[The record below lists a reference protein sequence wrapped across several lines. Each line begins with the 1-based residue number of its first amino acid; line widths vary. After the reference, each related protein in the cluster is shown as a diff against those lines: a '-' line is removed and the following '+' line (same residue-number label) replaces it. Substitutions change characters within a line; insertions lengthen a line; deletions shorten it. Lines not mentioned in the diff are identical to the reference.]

1 MFTSNFSEQKGDLAI
16 YYEMSEGER
25 TETRGIVEVC
35 PKTSRWKEKSLKD
48 ITVRIREILL
58 VQITVPNPWIVLPWP
73 LKPVA
78 TPYRLSR
85 HWGTCTCSYTSR
97 LVLSVMC
104 ASCVRSDWLALT
116 KHALTGADGG
126 SCERRLELALCCRC
140 GSKKAWER
148 GFSQT
153 PWICNRLSSL

>member
-58 VQITVPNPWIVLPWP
+58 VQMTVPNPWIVLPWP

-78 TPYRLSR
+78 TPTDYP
-85 HWGTCTCSYTSR
+85 GTEVHVATLAGLCC
-97 LVLSVMC
+97 LL
-104 ASCVRSDWLALT
+104 CVRHVLGLID
-116 KHALTGADGG
+116 
-126 SCERRLELALCCRC
+126 
-140 GSKKAWER
+140 
-148 GFSQT
+148 
-153 PWICNRLSSL
+153 